1 MFKKL
6 SSTLILGF
14 ALFLILSGVFTGT
27 LAFMSDTTDPVINT
41 FTYGKIRISLNEP
54 DDDNDGSV
62 MENQYQIVAEQKIK
76 KVPVVTVEKNS
87 EDCWLF
93 VEVIEK
99 NNFSHYMTY
108 SVFARSDNGQW
119 IALPGTDNVYYR
131 EVDRSSSDVSFTIL
145 EELDSE
151 GNTVYVKPS
160 VTKEELNALE
170 DFPKLEFKA
179 YAVQRDLEIEELDTA
194 SDAWKLI
201 RNELEK

>member
-6 SSTLILGF
+6 SSTLVLGL
-14 ALFLILSGVFTGT
+14 ALFLIVSGVFAGT

-41 FTYGKIRISLNEP
+41 FTYGKIRISLSEP
-54 DDDNDGSV
+54 DDDNDGNV

-76 KVPVVTVEKNS
+76 KVPIVTVEKNS

-108 SVFARSDNGQW
+108 SVFSRSDNGQW

-131 EVDRSSSDVSFTIL
+131 EVDRSSRDTSFAVL
-145 EELDSE
+145 EELDSY
-151 GNTVYVKPS
+151 GNTVYVKS
-160 VTKEELNALE
+160 TVTKEELNALD
-170 DFPKLEFKA
+170 DFPKLEFVA

-194 SDAWKLI
+194 SDAWELI
-201 RNELEK
+201 RNEMAK